1 MTRPIVATARKG
13 NDIPIPIKRTFVP
26 RFVVQIPR
34 YDGVEHVPYDNNSRS
49 DNMNISRSEYNWRA
63 GSVNFCPFEV
73 LVDQLCRHHNSHFVC
88 HMKCHVFRFEYNWC
102 DASLKCCRPFKCSPV
117 ALAVVALLG
126 LAALGAL
133 LAGVCILAGVFGAF
147 LAAGFPTL
155 FLGGASVGAFSI
167 LLIAYCILRISF
179 CVSLEN

>member
-1 MTRPIVATARKG
+1 MCFCLDTDFRHITSPGRMTRPIVATARKG
-13 NDIPIPIKRTFVP
+13 IDLPISIERTFVS

-102 DASLKCCRPFKCSPV
+102 DASLKCCRPFQV
-117 ALAVVALLG
+117 LARCVGRGSAPWIGRLG
-126 LAALGAL
+126 SS
-133 LAGVCILAGVFGAF
+133 
-147 LAAGFPTL
+147 
-155 FLGGASVGAFSI
+155 LGGGVHFGGSLWRLFGCRLPDTLPRRS
-167 LLIAYCILRISF
+167 LRWR
-179 CVSLEN
+179 L